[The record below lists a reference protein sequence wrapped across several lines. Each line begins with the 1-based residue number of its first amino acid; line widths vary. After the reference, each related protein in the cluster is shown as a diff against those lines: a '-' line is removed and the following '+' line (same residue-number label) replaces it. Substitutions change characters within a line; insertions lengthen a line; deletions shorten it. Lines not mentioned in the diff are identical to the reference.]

1 MLLWGNE
8 NFFLKKQFNLK
19 KSRIHYV
26 SEQLKNMDFEK
37 LKENPNEK
45 NKSISNVNNLISN
58 STDKAKNP
66 NSLLMK
72 KGLNFGDILLRG
84 VTQENNKKQ
93 KK

>member
-1 MLLWGNE
+1 
-8 NFFLKKQFNLK
+8 
-19 KSRIHYV
+19 
-26 SEQLKNMDFEK
+26 MDFEK

-72 KGLNFGDILLRG
+72 KGLNFADILIGG
-84 VTQENNKKQ
+84 VNQENNKKQ